1 LKIEYFCYL
10 NSDFS
15 NYGEIEYMN
24 IAALRTFLAIVETGN
39 LVRAAKKLNVTQ
51 STVTARLKSLEDD
64 LGQRLFHRRKSGAE
78 LTSSGFKFQ
87 RYAQLM
93 TELWRQ
99 ARQETSLPTE
109 IEAVCNIG
117 CHIDL
122 WSGLG
127 RTIFDEVRHRYP
139 NTALSAWPGEQT
151 DLDRWLGTGLVDAA
165 LCYAPTVHEN
175 QTANTL
181 REDRLILVSTKPRK
195 LMRWDRDY
203 VYVDGGEEFRRRHTA
218 AYADSDTPSV
228 TFGCAVWALEYLLE
242 VGGSAYL
249 PERLVRRY
257 VADRTFHVV
266 PEAPEFLRRVYLITN
281 DHAAADWPWLPGL
294 VLRLSS

>member
-1 LKIEYFCYL
+1 
-10 NSDFS
+10 
-15 NYGEIEYMN
+15 MN
-24 IAALRTFLAIVETGN
+24 VAALETFLAIVETGN
-39 LVRAAKKLNVTQ
+39 LVRAAARLNVTQ
-51 STVTARLKSLEDD
+51 STVTARLKGLEDN

-93 TELWRQ
+93 TDLWRQ
-99 ARQETSLPTE
+99 ARQETSLPAA

-122 WSGLG
+122 WPGLG
-127 RTIFDEVRHRYP
+127 RRILDEVRGNHP
-139 NTALSAWPGEQT
+139 HTALSVWPGEQA

-165 LCYAPTVHEN
+165 LCYTPTVHEN
-175 QTANTL
+175 QTAHQL
-181 REDRLILVSTKPRK
+181 REERLILVTTKPRE

-203 VYVDGGEEFRRRHTA
+203 VYVDSGEEFRRRHA
-218 AYADSDTPSV
+218 ATYPDSDTPVV

-249 PERLVRRY
+249 AERLIGRHI
-257 VADRTFHVV
+257 ADKRLHLV
-266 PEAPEFLRRVYLITN
+266 PKAPVFTRRVYLITN
-281 DHAAADWPWLPGL
+281 DHAGANWPWLPE
-294 VLRLSS
+294 VVSRLSD

>member
-15 NYGEIEYMN
+15 NYNEIEYMN

-78 LTSSGFKFQ
+78 LTSPGFKFQ

-127 RTIFDEVRHRYP
+127 RTIFDEVRHLYP

-203 VYVDGGEEFRRRHTA
+203 VYVDGGEEF
-218 AYADSDTPSV
+218 DTPSV

-242 VGGSAYL
+242 IGGSAYL

-257 VADRTFHVV
+257 VADRTFHIV
-266 PEAPEFLRRVYLITN
+266 PEAPEFTRRVYLITN